1 MGSNIVFSANNNE
14 EVMVLPVVPE
24 IEVNKP
30 QNNEQFET
38 LNNGTINLIGDEG
51 LRTFSITSI
60 FPSRKYSWL
69 KPGSIAEP
77 FKYIDFFNKWRN
89 AKVPLRVVTSRY
101 DGREWFN
108 IPCTIDDFTFK
119 QRKNGDVEYTL
130 NVTEYRI
137 IGGV

>member
-51 LRTFSITSI
+51 LRTFSIASI
-60 FPSRKYSWL
+60 FPSQKYSWL
-69 KPGSIAEP
+69 KHGSVAEP
-77 FKYIDFFNKWRN
+77 FKYVDFFNKWR
-89 AKVPLRVVTSRY
+89 AKKVPLRVVTSRP

-108 IPCTIDDFTFK
+108 MPCVIDSFTFK
-119 QRKNGDVEYTL
+119 QLRNGDIEYTL
-130 NVTEYRI
+130 DMAEYRF